1 MWIDKYLIYVSVL
14 CLILLFNVVEA
25 QVSACTNTDRTQ
37 KNDGASCA
45 CGSATC
51 STATLI
57 AGNNYCSNRIC
68 SGSTCTESVKKA
80 TLAECASAVISNV
93 NCGNEFSY
101 ASDDGWCDC
110 VPPGQ
115 SCVPASF
122 GNYATYKI
130 DMYCDASSSSCF
142 AAAAATPSCTNT
154 DGTLLNSA
162 ECGCGSIEKC
172 GCSHGTTTVS
182 MNLDTIK
189 LVNRG
194 STPSYPLTKCQGDCD
209 SDSHCADGL
218 KCFQRSNGE
227 AIPGCHGTSSD
238 MPSTYDVCT
247 EFISDTTYNRYSP
260 WEPLLQTVLTSDVSV
275 LSTTINWT
283 DQGSGYQRGY
293 L

>member
-1 MWIDKYLIYVSVL
+1 MWNNKYLLYVSAL
-14 CLILLFNVVEA
+14 CLVH
-25 QVSACTNTDRTQ
+25 QVSACTNAVAIGVGACRT
-37 KNDGASCA
+37 
-45 CGSATC
+45 
-51 STATLI
+51 
-57 AGNNYCSNRIC
+57 
-68 SGSTCTESVKKA
+68 
-80 TLAECASAVISNV
+80 
-93 NCGNEFSY
+93 
-101 ASDDGWCDC
+101 SDDG
-110 VPPGQ
+110 
-115 SCVPASF
+115 
-122 GNYATYKI
+122 
-130 DMYCDASSSSCF
+130 F
-142 AAAAATPSCTNT
+142 AAYGNEKVANLKDCSNKCRDGLECQAFAFRLSDGDCYLYKDGAYTKVVIYGSNAAYNCYSYNQTRHSDKCPPSCTNT

-162 ECGCGSIEKC
+162 ECGCGSIGKC